1 MSSQSTPTKSEEK
14 QKKSARFKLNVQQ
27 KNWLVYAHIATAGIW
42 FGTGLCMV
50 IIALHNLKTTNG
62 DELYILNTVMQL
74 LDEVVIIPAA
84 TASLITG
91 ALLSGLTN
99 WGFVKYYWVITK
111 WIATLSLIIF
121 GTFWLGPWTNA
132 ITSIS
137 QELRSQALQN
147 PLYMFDDRATIMG
160 GIVQTICLL
169 ALIAISVLKPWGRRK
184 SAQS

>member
-27 KNWLVYAHIATAGIW
+27 KNWLVFAHIATAGIW

-84 TASLITG
+84 TAST
-91 ALLSGLTN
+91 SGT
-99 WGFVKYYWVITK
+99 
-111 WIATLSLIIF
+111 
-121 GTFWLGPWTNA
+121 
-132 ITSIS
+132 
-137 QELRSQALQN
+137 
-147 PLYMFDDRATIMG
+147 
-160 GIVQTICLL
+160 
-169 ALIAISVLKPWGRRK
+169 
-184 SAQS
+184 